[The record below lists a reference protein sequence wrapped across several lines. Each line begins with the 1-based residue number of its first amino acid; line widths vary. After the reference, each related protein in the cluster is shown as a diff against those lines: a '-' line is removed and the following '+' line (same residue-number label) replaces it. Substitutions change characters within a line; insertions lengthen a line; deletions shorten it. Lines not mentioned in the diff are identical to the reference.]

1 MMIVTDKLWTPKQTL
16 NMREKLDAI
25 NEFLVTSGLE
35 NSRFEK
41 FLTIKL
47 TLSQFYLYRTSWITL
62 PVAFPTASVSIMF

>member
-1 MMIVTDKLWTPKQTL
+1 MIIVTDKLWTPKQTL

-47 TLSQFYLYRTSWITL
+47 TYRNFICTGR
-62 PVAFPTASVSIMF
+62 AG